1 MERGHGPAIYRRE
14 CPEDVPLIPPDSSG
28 NCIQATMDPPVQFPT
43 PLAEDQAGQLPLH
56 ATEVPTLDPKYV
68 AATAIRKRTLLGN
81 LSSPQSAREH
91 YEKH

>member
-28 NCIQATMDPPVQFPT
+28 NCIQATVDPSVQFPT

-56 ATEVPTLDPKYV
+56 ATILAFSAYSLSFV
-68 AATAIRKRTLLGN
+68 ALVIE
-81 LSSPQSAREH
+81 ARRAVGLAF
-91 YEKH
+91 